1 MSLAAIADHMA
12 SKGRG
17 PDSMLIHMSPREVQ
31 GLQALA
37 MKNGGSLTINPDT
50 GLPEAGF
57 LDKLLPT
64 IIGAGLTFFSGGAI
78 NPMMAAGIVGGVQ
91 TVRTGDLGKGLA
103 AGLGAYGGAGIT
115 QGLTAAGTSAL
126 GSQAAG
132 AGAGL
137 TGDMAFNLA
146 DAGVSEAGIQ
156 SNVAAANQALQ
167 QQAAER
173 VAAASPFDKLSA
185 GAKSV
190 AENPMRFAN
199 KDNFKYLAAAAGPI
213 LADQAIKSNMPTTV
227 TKPGMI
233 RPYSF
238 DPYGGTYT
246 AGTPYETVPTKAA
259 GGGLM
264 GMANERFNFARSG
277 GPVVG
282 MADGGIARYA
292 IGGDTKLALEEAY
305 GAGDYNKVNDL
316 IAQNKISEADVGN
329 TWKGF
334 DTAGAAGLGV
344 NYFAQNKDVADA
356 FANNNYG
363 MTQDQFAQ
371 THYDKFGQTEG
382 RTLGNADSGVNTGGG
397 LPALNA
403 AAATPYYFQVNPD
416 VAAEYTRNPLGLT
429 PEAFAQAHFTNF
441 GQKEG
446 REFEPSAAVK
456 YATANKTDIAEN
468 TQKWIDANPFA
479 TTEQINA
486 AITGSGMSKGDVDR
500 ALGAL
505 VESGKISG
513 SERYYIQQGKGLSAM
528 ADNTAKWLK
537 DNPNATQT
545 DIDAALK
552 ASSMDIGDA
561 QQVLAHG
568 FQVADKDLSA
578 ATQYIKDNPDVARW
592 ITSAQGQEYIKKHP
606 EFDVK
611 DIAYTH
617 YKRYGEKEGRNWG
630 APTGVV
636 PGDEKLDTAT
646 TYDNGAFGNYGSGN
660 KTGKDY
666 LGNTV
671 SIATPG
677 DIITNPDM
685 SRTMTPNI
693 PGRPYGGFTG
703 IDALKSAYTAG
714 GGSLGYTPTAPKTID
729 EFNTSFNKL
738 SGGSKAAYDY
748 LMGKTPYS
756 PTPYT
761 PTGEIQKPYFE
772 SVGKAPVNLA
782 TKKYIFKDGKYEL
795 NPAYVKPPYVLA
807 AEKAAAG
814 KETTKT
820 DAAAGKS
827 INVLDAQGN
836 TEQAYLR
843 DDGFYYS
850 SGGTKFDEKGA
861 QVVAGGGL
869 MAMARGGMSQFD
881 LGGYSDG
888 GRLLRGPGDG
898 VSDSI
903 PATIGNKRPARLA
916 DGEFVVPARIVSEL
930 GNGSTEAGAR
940 KLYAM
945 MDRVQAARRGSIGK
959 GKVAKNTRAAKYL
972 PA

>member
-1 MSLAAIADHMA
+1 M
-12 SKGRG
+12 
-17 PDSMLIHMSPREVQ
+17 
-31 GLQALA
+31 
-37 MKNGGSLTINPDT
+37 GGI
-50 GLPEAGF
+50 
-57 LDKLLPT
+57 
-64 IIGAGLTFFSGGAI
+64 
-78 NPMMAAGIVGGVQ
+78 Q

-103 AGLGAYGGAGIT
+103 AGLGAYGGAGLA
-115 QGLTAAGTSAL
+115 QGLATAGGNILSGEATSLAAQQAG
-126 GSQAAG
+126 
-132 AGAGL
+132 
-137 TGDMAFNLA
+137 NLA
-146 DAGVSEAGIQ
+146 GEQATQMGLSDLAKQQMIDEAG
-156 SNVAAANQALQ
+156 SATA
-167 QQAAER
+167 R
-173 VAAASPFDKLSA
+173 VATDASPFAKMSA
-185 GAKSV
+185 GLDAAK
-190 AENPMRFAN
+190 ANPMQFA
-199 KDNFKYLAAAAGPI
+199 KDNFKNIAYAAGPI
-213 LADQAIKSNMPTTV
+213 LADQAVKSNMPTTV

-246 AGTPYETVPTKAA
+246 AGTPYEAVPTKAA

-264 GMANERFNFARSG
+264 GMANNQFNFAQG
-277 GPVVG
+277 GDPVVR
-282 MADGGIARYA
+282 MN

-371 THYDKFGQTEG
+371 THYDKFGQAEG
-382 RTLGNADSGVNTGGG
+382 RNLGSTDSGVNTGGG

-416 VAAEYTRNPLGLT
+416 VAAAYTQNPLGLT
-429 PEAFAQAHFTNF
+429 PEAFAQAHYTNF

-505 VESGKISG
+505 AASGKISG

-545 DIDAALK
+545 EIDAALK

-729 EFNTSFNKL
+729 EFNKL
-738 SGGSKAAYDY
+738 TGGSKAAYDY

-827 INVLDAQGN
+827 INVLDNQGN
-836 TEQAYLR
+836 SEQAYLR
-843 DDGFYYS
+843 DDGLYYT
-850 SGGTKFDEKGA
+850 SGGSKFDEKGV

-869 MAMARGGMSQFD
+869 MAMARGGMSQQFD

>member
-78 NPMMAAGIVGGVQ
+78 NPMMAASIVGGIQ

-115 QGLTAAGTSAL
+115 QGLTTAGGNILSGEATSLAAQ
-126 GSQAAG
+126 QAG
-132 AGAGL
+132 
-137 TGDMAFNLA
+137 NLA
-146 DAGVSEAGIQ
+146 GEQATQMGLSDLAKQQMIDEAG
-156 SNVAAANQALQ
+156 SATA
-167 QQAAER
+167 R
-173 VAAASPFDKLSA
+173 VATDASPFAKLSA
-185 GAKSV
+185 GFDAAK
-190 AENPMRFAN
+190 ANPMQFAN

-213 LADQAIKSNMPTTV
+213 LADQAVKSNMPTTV

-246 AGTPYETVPTKAA
+246 AGTPYETAPTKAA

-264 GMANERFNFARSG
+264 GIADGRFNFAQSG

-282 MADGGIARYA
+282 MADGGYTQFTNEE
-292 IGGDTKLALEEAY
+292 IGKYLTDNPNV
-305 GAGDYNKVNDL
+305 D
-316 IAQNKISEADVGN
+316 I
-329 TWKGF
+329 
-334 DTAGAAGLGV
+334 
-344 NYFAQNKDVADA
+344 
-356 FANNNYG
+356 
-363 MTQDQFAQ
+363 
-371 THYDKFGQTEG
+371 
-382 RTLGNADSGVNTGGG
+382 
-397 LPALNA
+397 
-403 AAATPYYFQVNPD
+403 AAATKQFNADPAAVNQ
-416 VAAEYTRNPLGLT
+416 YISGLT
-429 PEAFAQAHFTNF
+429 SGYTDPTATKGGSGTAGFYNQLTAQGIDPN
-441 GQKEG
+441 EYY
-446 REFEPSAAVK
+446 AAMTAVDPN
-456 YATANKTDIAEN
+456 YATQGFSKADIAE
-468 TQKWIDANPFA
+468 QYGIH
-479 TTEQINA
+479 
-486 AITGSGMSKGDVDR
+486 KGAY
-500 ALGAL
+500 ALSDQL
-505 VESGKISG
+505 
-513 SERYYIQQGKGLSAM
+513 KG
-528 ADNTAKWLK
+528 N
-537 DNPNATQT
+537 
-545 DIDAALK
+545 
-552 ASSMDIGDA
+552 
-561 QQVLAHG
+561 
-568 FQVADKDLSA
+568 VADKDWAKFMDANNYSVLDA
-578 ATQYIKDNPDVARW
+578 AR
-592 ITSAQGQEYIKKHP
+592 
-606 EFDVK
+606 
-611 DIAYTH
+611 
-617 YKRYGEKEGRNWG
+617 
-630 APTGVV
+630 
-636 PGDEKLDTAT
+636 
-646 TYDNGAFGNYGSGN
+646 AFGLSTDEVQRRY
-660 KTGKDY
+660 DAARQP
-666 LGNTV
+666 V
-671 SIATPG
+671 SIADARDVPG
-677 DIITNPDM
+677 GVGGVNAVVNYNDTITQR
-685 SRTMTPNI
+685 SAI
-693 PGRPYGGFTG
+693 PGATSIDPTTG
-703 IDALKSAYTAG
+703 AVVNNLATVKGLKDLYTTG

-729 EFNTSFNKL
+729 EFNASFNKL
-738 SGGSKAAYDY
+738 TGGSKAAYDY

-795 NPAYVKPPYVLA
+795 NPAYVKPSYVLA

-814 KETTKT
+814 KETTKA

-836 TEQAYLR
+836 NEQAYLR

-869 MAMARGGMSQFD
+869 MAMARGGMSQQFD

-959 GKVAKNTRAAKYL
+959 GKVAKNTRASKYL

>member
-156 SNVAAANQALQ
+156 SNVTAANQALQ

-190 AENPMRFAN
+190 AENPMQFAN

-213 LADQAIKSNMPTTV
+213 LADQAIKSNMPTTT

-246 AGTPYETVPTKAA
+246 AGTPYETAPAKAA

-282 MADGGIARYA
+282 MANGGYTQFTNEE
-292 IGGDTKLALEEAY
+292 IGKYLTDNPNV
-305 GAGDYNKVNDL
+305 D
-316 IAQNKISEADVGN
+316 I
-329 TWKGF
+329 
-334 DTAGAAGLGV
+334 
-344 NYFAQNKDVADA
+344 
-356 FANNNYG
+356 
-363 MTQDQFAQ
+363 
-371 THYDKFGQTEG
+371 
-382 RTLGNADSGVNTGGG
+382 
-397 LPALNA
+397 
-403 AAATPYYFQVNPD
+403 AAATKQFNADP
-416 VAAEYTRNPLGLT
+416 
-429 PEAFAQAHFTNF
+429 
-441 GQKEG
+441 
-446 REFEPSAAVK
+446 AAVNQ
-456 YATANKTDIAEN
+456 Y
-468 TQKWIDANPFA
+468 
-479 TTEQINA
+479 
-486 AITGSGMSKGDVDR
+486 
-500 ALGAL
+500 
-505 VESGKISG
+505 ISG
-513 SERYYIQQGKGLSAM
+513 L
-528 ADNTAKWLK
+528 
-537 DNPNATQT
+537 
-545 DIDAALK
+545 
-552 ASSMDIGDA
+552 ASS
-561 QQVLAHG
+561 
-568 FQVADKDLSA
+568 
-578 ATQYIKDNPDVARW
+578 
-592 ITSAQGQEYIKKHP
+592 
-606 EFDVK
+606 
-611 DIAYTH
+611 YTD
-617 YKRYGEKEGRNWG
+617 
-630 APTGVV
+630 P
-636 PGDEKLDTAT
+636 TAT
-646 TYDNGAFGNYGSGN
+646 TGGSGTANIYNQMKAQGIDPSELFAAQPGGWSTPEIAKQYDFNKGVMDLVAAQPKGVSDKDYAKFMDANNYSVLDAARAFGLSTDEVQRRY
-660 KTGKDY
+660 DAARQP
-666 LGNTV
+666 V
-671 SIATPG
+671 SIADARDVPG
-677 DIITNPDM
+677 GVGGVNAVVNYNDTITQR
-685 SRTMTPNI
+685 SAI
-693 PGRPYGGFTG
+693 PGATSIDPTTG
-703 IDALKSAYTAG
+703 AVVNNLATVKGLKDLYTAG

-756 PTPYT
+756 PIPYT

-795 NPAYVKPPYVLA
+795 NPAYVKPSYVLA

-869 MAMARGGMSQFD
+869 MAMARGGMSQQFD

>member
-1 MSLAAIADHMA
+1 MA

-156 SNVAAANQALQ
+156 SNVTAANQALQ

-190 AENPMRFAN
+190 AENPMQFAN

-213 LADQAIKSNMPTTV
+213 LADQAIKSNMPTTT

-246 AGTPYETVPTKAA
+246 AGTPYETAPAKAA

-282 MADGGIARYA
+282 MANGGYTQFTNEE
-292 IGGDTKLALEEAY
+292 IGKYLTDNPNV
-305 GAGDYNKVNDL
+305 D
-316 IAQNKISEADVGN
+316 I
-329 TWKGF
+329 
-334 DTAGAAGLGV
+334 
-344 NYFAQNKDVADA
+344 
-356 FANNNYG
+356 
-363 MTQDQFAQ
+363 
-371 THYDKFGQTEG
+371 
-382 RTLGNADSGVNTGGG
+382 
-397 LPALNA
+397 
-403 AAATPYYFQVNPD
+403 AAATKQFNADP
-416 VAAEYTRNPLGLT
+416 
-429 PEAFAQAHFTNF
+429 
-441 GQKEG
+441 
-446 REFEPSAAVK
+446 AAVNQ
-456 YATANKTDIAEN
+456 Y
-468 TQKWIDANPFA
+468 
-479 TTEQINA
+479 
-486 AITGSGMSKGDVDR
+486 
-500 ALGAL
+500 
-505 VESGKISG
+505 ISG
-513 SERYYIQQGKGLSAM
+513 L
-528 ADNTAKWLK
+528 
-537 DNPNATQT
+537 
-545 DIDAALK
+545 
-552 ASSMDIGDA
+552 ASS
-561 QQVLAHG
+561 
-568 FQVADKDLSA
+568 
-578 ATQYIKDNPDVARW
+578 
-592 ITSAQGQEYIKKHP
+592 
-606 EFDVK
+606 
-611 DIAYTH
+611 YTD
-617 YKRYGEKEGRNWG
+617 
-630 APTGVV
+630 P
-636 PGDEKLDTAT
+636 TAT
-646 TYDNGAFGNYGSGN
+646 TGGSGTANIYNQMKAQGIDPSELFAAQPGGWSTPEIAKQYDFNKGVMDLVAAQPKGVSDKDYAKFMDANNYSVLDAARAFGLSTDEVQRRY
-660 KTGKDY
+660 DAARQP
-666 LGNTV
+666 V
-671 SIATPG
+671 SIADARDVPG
-677 DIITNPDM
+677 GVGGVNAVVNYNDTITQR
-685 SRTMTPNI
+685 SAI
-693 PGRPYGGFTG
+693 PGATSIDPTTG
-703 IDALKSAYTAG
+703 AVVNNLATVKGLKDLYTAG

-756 PTPYT
+756 PIPYT

-795 NPAYVKPPYVLA
+795 NPAYVKPSYVLA

-869 MAMARGGMSQFD
+869 MAMARGGMSQQFD

>member
-78 NPMMAAGIVGGVQ
+78 NPMMAAGIVGGIQ

-156 SNVAAANQALQ
+156 SNVTAANQALQ

-190 AENPMRFAN
+190 AENPMQFAN
-199 KDNFKYLAAAAGPI
+199 KDNLKYLAAAAGPI
-213 LADQAIKSNMPTTV
+213 LADQAVKANMPTTT

-233 RPYSF
+233 RPYSY

-246 AGTPYETVPTKAA
+246 AGTPYEAVPTRAA

-264 GMANERFNFARSG
+264 GMANNQFNFAQG
-277 GPVVG
+277 GDPVVR
-282 MADGGIARYA
+282 MADGTPPKMLTDEQLYQNTGSWDAAAAAR
-292 IGGDTKLALEEAY
+292 D
-305 GAGDYNKVNDL
+305 
-316 IAQNKISEADVGN
+316 AQNKAMN
-329 TWKGF
+329 QYTWDQQNQQQKAMNMFRNETAPNLAAQNYVQSITPDMTGTDF
-334 DTAGAAGLGV
+334 VAGANKAGV
-344 NYFAQNKDVADA
+344 
-356 FANNNYG
+356 
-363 MTQDQFAQ
+363 
-371 THYDKFGQTEG
+371 
-382 RTLGNADSGVNTGGG
+382 G
-397 LPALNA
+397 LTAPLA
-403 AAATPYYFQVNPD
+403 AALSN
-416 VAAEYTRNPLGLT
+416 
-429 PEAFAQAHFTNF
+429 
-441 GQKEG
+441 
-446 REFEPSAAVK
+446 S
-456 YATANKTDIAEN
+456 
-468 TQKWIDANPFA
+468 
-479 TTEQINA
+479 
-486 AITGSGMSKGDVDR
+486 
-500 ALGAL
+500 
-505 VESGKISG
+505 
-513 SERYYIQQGKGLSAM
+513 GLSAGAQYALTHPDEVNGLPGLNQNILKGLATPNLTQAQIDAEQAKYGISD
-528 ADNTAKWLK
+528 ADIQRPFANGYQVDPNQTTTAK
-537 DNPNATQT
+537 QY
-545 DIDAALK
+545 
-552 ASSMDIGDA
+552 
-561 QQVLAHG
+561 LA
-568 FQVADKDLSA
+568 
-578 ATQYIKDNPDVARW
+578 DNPDVARYLS
-592 ITSAQGQEYIKKHP
+592 SAEGEAYLKAHP
-606 EFDVK
+606 EFDAS

-617 YKRYGEKEGRNWG
+617 YMRYGKGEGRDWKL
-630 APTGVV
+630 PTPITESTSLPGGIGGVNAIV
-636 PGDEKLDTAT
+636 NP
-646 TYDNGAFGNYGSGN
+646 NGTVTQGS
-660 KTGKDY
+660 
-666 LGNTV
+666 
-671 SIATPG
+671 A
-677 DIITNPDM
+677 
-685 SRTMTPNI
+685 I
-693 PGRPYGGFTG
+693 PGATSIDPTTG
-703 IDALKSAYTAG
+703 AVVNNLQDITGLKNLYTTG

-729 EFNTSFNKL
+729 EFNASFNKL
-738 SGGSKAAYDY
+738 TGGSKAAYDY

-756 PTPYT
+756 PIPYT
-761 PTGEIQKPYFE
+761 PTGEIQKPYWE

-795 NPAYVKPPYVLA
+795 NPAYIKPPYVLA

-827 INVLDAQGN
+827 INVIDAQGN

-843 DDGFYYS
+843 DDGFYYA
-850 SGGTKFDEKGA
+850 SGGNKFDEKGV

-869 MAMARGGMSQFD
+869 MAMARRGMSQQFD

>member
-1 MSLAAIADHMA
+1 MSLAVLADHMA

-78 NPMMAAGIVGGVQ
+78 NPMMAASIVGGIQ

-115 QGLTAAGTSAL
+115 AGLSTAGAEAI

-132 AGAGL
+132 QSYLASAPGVLADAGAGL
-137 TGDMAFNLA
+137 SGDMAYNLTN
-146 DAGVSEAGIQ
+146 AGVTDT
-156 SNVAAANQALQ
+156 VAANAAQQA
-167 QQAAER
+167 AAER

-185 GAKSV
+185 GAERV
-190 AENPMRFAN
+190 AANPMQFAN
-199 KDNFKYLAAAAGPI
+199 KENFKYLAAAAGPI
-213 LADQAIKSNMPTTV
+213 LADQAVKSNMPTTV

-233 RPYSF
+233 RPYSY

-246 AGTPYETVPTKAA
+246 AGTPYEAAPTRAA

-264 GMANERFNFARSG
+264 GMANNQFNFAQG
-277 GPVVG
+277 GDPVVR
-282 MADGGIARYA
+282 MADGGLSAGAQYA
-292 IGGDTKLALEEAY
+292 AA
-305 GAGDYNKVNDL
+305 NNV
-316 IAQNKISEADVGN
+316 DVGAN
-329 TWKGF
+329 
-334 DTAGAAGLGV
+334 V
-344 NYFAQNKDVADA
+344 NKFI
-356 FANNNYG
+356 
-363 MTQDQFAQ
+363 QD
-371 THYDKFGQTEG
+371 
-382 RTLGNADSGVNTGGG
+382 
-397 LPALNA
+397 
-403 AAATPYYFQVNPD
+403 
-416 VAAEYTRNPLGLT
+416 
-429 PEAFAQAHFTNF
+429 
-441 GQKEG
+441 
-446 REFEPSAAVK
+446 
-456 YATANKTDIAEN
+456 
-468 TQKWIDANPFA
+468 NPFA
-479 TTEQINA
+479 TAADINTA
-486 AITGSGMSKGDVDR
+486 LAKAGMTQADVNPFLTANTNISDAQR
-500 ALGAL
+500 YALSHAGEMPGAGGL
-505 VESGKISG
+505 AGM
-513 SERYYIQQGKGLSAM
+513 QQGIMSAFK
-528 ADNTAKWLK
+528 A
-537 DNPNATQT
+537 NPNATQA
-545 DIDAALK
+545 DIDAQQAK
-552 ASSMDIGDA
+552 YGISDA
-561 QQVLAHG
+561 DVQTPLSHGYQVDPNQTTTAKQYLA
-568 FQVADKDLSA
+568 
-578 ATQYIKDNPDVARW
+578 DNPDVARYL
-592 ITSAQGQEYIKKHP
+592 TSAEGQAYLKANP
-606 EFDVK
+606 QFDASDV
-611 DIAYTH
+611 AYTH
-617 YKRYGEKEGRNWG
+617 YMRYGKGEGRDWKL
-630 APTGVV
+630 PTPITESTSLPGGIGGVNAIV
-636 PGDEKLDTAT
+636 NP
-646 TYDNGAFGNYGSGN
+646 NGTVTQGS
-660 KTGKDY
+660 
-666 LGNTV
+666 
-671 SIATPG
+671 A
-677 DIITNPDM
+677 
-685 SRTMTPNI
+685 I
-693 PGRPYGGFTG
+693 PGATSIDPTTG
-703 IDALKSAYTAG
+703 ATVNNLQDVKNLKNLYTTG

-729 EFNTSFNKL
+729 EFNASFNKL
-738 SGGSKAAYDY
+738 TGGSKQAYDY

-761 PTGEIQKPYFE
+761 PTGEIQKPYWE
-772 SVGKAPVNLA
+772 SVGLAPVNLA

-827 INVLDAQGN
+827 INVIDAQGN

-843 DDGFYYS
+843 DDGFYYA
-850 SGGTKFDEKGA
+850 SGGNKFDEKGV

-869 MAMARGGMSQFD
+869 MAMARGGMSQQFD